1 MEKYPWLFYE
11 RIETPEIPEIRASWS
26 KTKEIHVFWSVI
38 VSDANG
44 GKQTVSII
52 QLSKRSYLKG
62 ASFLVIFLYITE
74 MLALR

>member
-11 RIETPEIPEIRASWS
+11 RIKTSEISEIRASWS
-26 KTKEIHVFWSVI
+26 KTKEIYVFWSVI

-52 QLSKRSYLKG
+52 QLSERSYLKD
-62 ASFLVIFLYITE
+62 ASFIFLYITE
-74 MLALR
+74 MLALH

>member
-11 RIETPEIPEIRASWS
+11 RIETSEISKIRASWS
-26 KTKEIHVFWSVI
+26 KTKEIYVFWSVI
-38 VSDANG
+38 VFDANG

-52 QLSKRSYLKG
+52 QLSKRSYLKD
-62 ASFLVIFLYITE
+62 ASFIVIFLYITE

>member
-11 RIETPEIPEIRASWS
+11 RIKTSEISEIRASWS
-26 KTKEIHVFWSVI
+26 KTKEIYVFWSVI

-52 QLSKRSYLKG
+52 QLSERSYLKD
-62 ASFLVIFLYITE
+62 ASFIFQYITE

>member
-11 RIETPEIPEIRASWS
+11 RIKTSEISEIRASWS
-26 KTKEIHVFWSVI
+26 KTKEIYVFWSVI

-52 QLSKRSYLKG
+52 QLSERLYLKD
-62 ASFLVIFLYITE
+62 ASFIFLYITE